1 MARKS
6 QSWDDAI
13 RRLSGPSLDGEKVAE
28 LVGIVSKSLGG
39 SHLRPFPKGIPWP
52 DGILVNAVLDPSG
65 LSNLFELLSASEHID
80 AVRVFPR
87 GIVNPELFVVE
98 IEMS

>member
-13 RRLSGPSLDGEKVAE
+13 RRLSGPSLDAAKVAE
-28 LVGIVSKSLGG
+28 LVGIVSKNLEGAQ
-39 SHLRPFPKGIPWP
+39 LRPFPKGIPWP
-52 DGILVNAVLDPSG
+52 DGILVHAVLDSRSLTG
-65 LSNLFELLSASEHID
+65 LFELLRTSEHID

-87 GIVNPELFVVE
+87 GILNPELFVAE